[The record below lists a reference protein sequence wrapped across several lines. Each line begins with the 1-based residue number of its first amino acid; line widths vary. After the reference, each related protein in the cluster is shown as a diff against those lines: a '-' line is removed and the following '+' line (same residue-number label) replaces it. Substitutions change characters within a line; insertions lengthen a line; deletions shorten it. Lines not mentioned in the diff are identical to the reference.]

1 MTAPRGDDGAA
12 AVEGPPI
19 RVAVIEDDR
28 RVRESLG
35 DILRESRV
43 CEFAGSFSSGEQAL
57 EQLADLDPRVIIV
70 DVNLPGI
77 SGVEVIRRIAAQ
89 GRPWQTLVLTV
100 YRDTDTIFEAL
111 SAGAVGYLVKPI
123 TPAKLVESV
132 CDVAA
137 GGAPMTGAVARKVVQ
152 AFTRTSHAA
161 PAMASMLTAREREV
175 LDMLVQGLSKKE
187 IAARLSVSFATVRTH
202 LEHVYK
208 KLHVRTQ
215 AEAVARWLGGREP
228 PRPT

>member
-1 MTAPRGDDGAA
+1 MTAPRGDNAGAA
-12 AVEGPPI
+12 AEGGPI

-35 DILRESRV
+35 DILRGSRE

-57 EQLADLDPRVIIV
+57 EQLADVDPRVIIV
-70 DVNLPGI
+70 DINLPGI
-77 SGVEVIRRIAAQ
+77 SGVEVIRRIAALR
-89 GRPWQTLVLTV
+89 RPWQTLVLTV

-137 GGAPMTGAVARKVVQ
+137 A
-152 AFTRTSHAA
+152 
-161 PAMASMLTAREREV
+161 
-175 LDMLVQGLSKKE
+175 
-187 IAARLSVSFATVRTH
+187 
-202 LEHVYK
+202 
-208 KLHVRTQ
+208 
-215 AEAVARWLGGREP
+215 GRDS
-228 PRPT
+228 PRSP